1 MNLGWTGIFGSI
13 KTWFETSELDGMSQF
28 YSYLWFERICIPPL
42 LRWNTIVVI
51 AGMLVRLKMVIPL
64 NML

>member
-1 MNLGWTGIFGSI
+1 MYDIIGFKAKEMYMNFRF
-13 KTWFETSELDGMSQF
+13 KGM
-28 YSYLWFERICIPPL
+28 CIPSL
-42 LRWNTIVVI
+42 LQWNTIVVI